1 MLLSANESYARAEQ
15 DIEILTGIKVSH
27 NTQQR
32 LVHRHK
38 FPLLQKSQSVEEV
51 SLDGGKVRL
60 RTPMGQA
67 CVWKDYKAVA
77 LHQLAVAAFF
87 CDNCTLVQWVNRQPL
102 AKIFSCLGDGHDGVW
117 NLFAQIATDWQ
128 RFEILGSASKY
139 SGTVKVEGCLLRSRT
154 YGMSSVRSS

>member
-1 MLLSANESYARAEQ
+1 MLLSANESYARADQ
-15 DIEILTGIKVSH
+15 DIEILTGVKVSH
-27 NTQQR
+27 STQQR

-38 FPLLQKSQSVEEV
+38 FPLLQKNQSVEEV

-77 LHQLAVAAFF
+77 LHQQMVAAFF
-87 CDNCTLVQWVNRQPL
+87 CDNCSLVQWVNRQPL
-102 AKIFSCLGDGHDGVW
+102 AKIFSCLGDGHDGIW

-128 RFEILGSASKY
+128 RFEILDWYHLVENLYKINQPLPWLK
-139 SGTVKVEGCLLRSRT
+139 TVER
-154 YGMSSVRSS
+154 